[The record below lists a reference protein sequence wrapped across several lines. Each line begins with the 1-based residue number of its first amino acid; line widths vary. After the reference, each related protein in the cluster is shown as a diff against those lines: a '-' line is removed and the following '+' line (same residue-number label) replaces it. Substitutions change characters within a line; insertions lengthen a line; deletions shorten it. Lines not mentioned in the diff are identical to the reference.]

1 MKTKEKTI
9 DITVDN
15 ETIIDKLSRIQAT
28 LKTPKSQYNAHGG
41 FEYRSCEDI
50 LRAVKPLVTSEGLV
64 LTMADEVVTI
74 GTRYYIKA
82 TVTLLSN
89 DKSFSISAYARETE
103 TRKGMDEAQITGASS
118 SYSRKYALNGL
129 FCIDDTKDQD
139 TMDNSKIKINSPVN
153 KPIIKQKSILT
164 SEEQMLSDELDAYSE
179 SSASTPP
186 PFPSKNE
193 EKKQDNFCPHCNA
206 PMKLSKKT
214 GKLYCSKLCWLIKY

>member
-118 SYSRKYALNGL
+118 SYARKYALNGL

-164 SEEQMLSDELDAYSE
+164 SEEQRLSDELDAYSV
-179 SSASTPP
+179 SSTDTLH
-186 PFPSKNE
+186 FPKNE
-193 EKKQDNFCPHCNA
+193 GEEQDNICPHCNA

-214 GKLYCSKLCWLIKY
+214 GKLYCSKLCWLKQIKD